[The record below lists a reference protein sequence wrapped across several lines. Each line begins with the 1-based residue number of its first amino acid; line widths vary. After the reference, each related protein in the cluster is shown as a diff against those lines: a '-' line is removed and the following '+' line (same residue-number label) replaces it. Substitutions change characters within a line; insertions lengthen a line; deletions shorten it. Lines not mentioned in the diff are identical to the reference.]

1 MTQRWTR
8 ALMGL
13 AVAVVLAGA
22 SQAFELSPRAQAMLA
37 RGEAHADVSADPDG
51 ISGRVRGVIDIEASP
66 QQVWTVMTDCAT
78 ARKLMTNLI
87 RCKVLS
93 GDQARGWD
101 IREHVTR
108 RNLIFPG
115 MRIVFRSDYEPYRR
129 IRFALVEGDLKSQ
142 QGEWRLQPLRGGKAT
157 RVFYDNRL
165 AVDWPVPKAMIRE
178 AMRRDTPK
186 VLINLRRACEA
197 ADKGLVSAA
206 LIP

>member
-1 MTQRWTR
+1 MTQRWMG
-8 ALMGL
+8 ACVGL
-13 AVAVVLAGA
+13 AVALMLVGPTH
-22 SQAFELSPRAQAMLA
+22 AFELSSKAQAMLA
-37 RGEAHADVSADPDG
+37 RGEAHADVWADPDG
-51 ISGRVRGVIDIEASP
+51 ISGRVRGVIDIDAPP

-78 ARKLMTNLI
+78 ARKLMSNLSS
-87 RCKVLS
+87 CKVLS
-93 GDQARGWD
+93 GEQARGWD
-101 IREHVTR
+101 IREHMTR

-129 IRFALVEGDLKSQ
+129 IRFALVEGDLKTQ

-186 VLINLRRACEA
+186 VLVNLRRACEA
-197 ADKGLVSAA
+197 TDKG
-206 LIP
+206 